1 MTIYL
6 DNAATTFPKPPSVV
20 EAVQKCLET
29 GAVNAGRGIYAL
41 ALEADK
47 LIHQTRLQVA
57 SLLNYPKGQT
67 IFTPSATIALNQ
79 VLLGIEWERGDFIYI
94 TPFEHNSVARVVEQ
108 ICKTYSAEIITIP
121 VDQGLNYQMDL
132 LEELF
137 GIKPPKAVVMTHVSN
152 VCGHITPVTEIA
164 RQAKKQGAIVV
175 VDGAQ
180 AGPLLPL
187 EKVEEI
193 VDFYIFSGHKTF
205 YGPFGIA
212 GFVTHGQI
220 KTKPILY
227 GGTGGHSELL
237 TMPEDLPYA
246 YEVGSPN
253 IVAIA
258 GLQAACGWIQQV
270 GPAQIV
276 EHEQHLLDKLV
287 AGLAELE
294 EMQLYVSSDLRRH
307 LGTLSFTV
315 EEYTAQ
321 EIGMILSQEF
331 DIAVRTGLHCSPL
344 AHRFLGT
351 LPHGTVRVGLGYWN
365 TEQEIEI
372 LLQAIQEIIKV

>member
-1 MTIYL
+1 M
-6 DNAATTFPKPPSVV
+6 DNAATTFPKPPAVI
-20 EAVQKCLET
+20 EAVRKCLKT
-29 GAVNAGRGIYAL
+29 GAVNAGRGVYAL

-57 SLLNYPKGQT
+57 SLLNYSKGQT
-67 IFTPSATIALNQ
+67 IFTPSVTIALNQ
-79 VLLGIEWERGDFIYI
+79 VLLGMTWEAGDFIYT
-94 TPFEHNSVARVVEQ
+94 TPFEHNSVARVLEQ
-108 ICKTYSAEIITIP
+108 IRKAYSVEIITIP
-121 VDQGLNYQMDL
+121 VDQALNYQIDR

-137 GIKPPKAVVMTHVSN
+137 QSKPPKAVAMTHVSN
-152 VCGHITPVTEIA
+152 VCGLITPVTEIA
-164 RQAKKQGAIVV
+164 RLAKKQGAIVV

-187 EKVEEI
+187 DKAEEI
-193 VDFYIFSGHKTF
+193 VDYYIFSGHKTF

-212 GFVTHGQI
+212 GFVTNGRI
-220 KTKPILY
+220 KTKPILF
-227 GGTGGHSELL
+227 GGTGSHSELL
-237 TMPEDLPYA
+237 TMPEDLPFA

-258 GLQAACGWIQQV
+258 GLQAACNWIEQV
-270 GPAQIV
+270 GPSQIV
-276 EHEQHLLDKLV
+276 EHEQSLLEKLV
-287 AGLAELE
+287 AGLAEFDE
-294 EMQLYVSSDLRRH
+294 VQLYINSDLRQH

-331 DIAVRTGLHCSPL
+331 NIAVRTGLHCAPL
-344 AHRFLGT
+344 AHQFLGT

-365 TEQEIEI
+365 TEDQIEI
-372 LLQAIQEIIKV
+372 LLQAIQEILEAY